1 MALERRN
8 DAGNGVMTAQGK
20 AGEKTLREPLKRKV
34 KGKIMTGLRLRQD
47 ENVGQPIL
55 GAPGKM
61 KTSQGVAKK
70 VMPRKTPP
78 LKKINLIAEQN
89 TVADANIQEKP
100 KMEDC
105 ASSNQK
111 KLVGNPQLVEEY
123 MLETKKY
130 LEHRELLPELQ
141 IFGKYLEGQTN
152 VLPTMRALVVDWMA
166 GVVLQ
171 LSLHPETLQLAVSC
185 LDRFLQVE
193 VAKVGKEKLQLI
205 GATALLIASKYEENY
220 PPEIAEIC
228 YFSGA
233 TIGNFRRVLNIYRW
247 RGFGGLITRGRV
259 VDAWQPWLQ
268 LGTPL
273 APAVPSL
280 GTLC

>member
-1 MALERRN
+1 MAVERRN

-70 VMPRKTPP
+70 VLPGKTP
-78 LKKINLIAEQN
+78 LKKINLSAGQN

-105 ASSNQK
+105 ASGNQK

-130 LEHRELLPELQ
+130 LEHRELQRLQ
-141 IFGKYLEGQTN
+141 RSVTSQ
-152 VLPTMRALVVDWMA
+152 
-166 GVVLQ
+166 VLQ
-171 LSLHPETLQLAVSC
+171 LGIFAGS
-185 LDRFLQVE
+185 
-193 VAKVGKEKLQLI
+193 
-205 GATALLIASKYEENY
+205 
-220 PPEIAEIC
+220 
-228 YFSGA
+228 
-233 TIGNFRRVLNIYRW
+233 
-247 RGFGGLITRGRV
+247 
-259 VDAWQPWLQ
+259 
-268 LGTPL
+268 
-273 APAVPSL
+273 
-280 GTLC
+280 